1 MVDINGSRISRIES
15 LVFSVMGGKERK
27 ELIGKLTFNY
37 MSFCTLVFLFKVWLQ
52 MQETNFQAKEESY
65 VEKMAA
71 SLVEP
76 CAPQQ
81 QDHILTLHR
90 LFANY
95 CQFQHI
101 HFVVCMMQLGEGP
114 SKCSISSK
122 ITCIQYTVKVKVAPS
137 CPTLCDPMDYT
148 VHGVAKRQTRLSDF
162 THFTSLHLYCI
173 QGFCCGSAGKES
185 ACNAGDLGSIPGLGR
200 SPGEGKSYPFQYSGM
215 ENSMDCIVHWVAK
228 SRTGRSNFHFH
239 CILYTSDL

>member
-37 MSFCTLVFLFKVWLQ
+37 MSFCTLIFLFKVWLQ

-65 VEKMAA
+65 MEKMAA

-81 QDHILTLHR
+81 QDNILTLHC

-101 HFVVCMMQLGEGP
+101 HFVVCMMQLDEGP
-114 SKCSISSK
+114 SKCFISSK
-122 ITCIQYTVKVKVAPS
+122 ITCIQYTVKVKVARS

-148 VHGVAKRQTRLSDF
+148 VHGILQARILEWVAFPFSRGSSQPRDQTQVSHIAGRF
-162 THFTSLHLYCI
+162 FTS
-173 QGFCCGSAGKES
+173 
-185 ACNAGDLGSIPGLGR
+185 
-200 SPGEGKSYPFQYSGM
+200 
-215 ENSMDCIVHWVAK
+215 
-228 SRTGRSNFHFH
+228 
-239 CILYTSDL
+239 